1 MSEVKK
7 RGRPAKVLDAVT
19 GTDNQTD
26 QTEGDAMQSA
36 EPISEVTP
44 KKKGT
49 PPGWKPA
56 GQLPKLKAPPGF
68 TPKWCNPAK
77 LSERR
82 SEGWVIMTPKDNK
95 GDEIINI
102 DVNDAG
108 SLTSALRYRELVAI
122 MLHNDLK
129 AARDKWLKDE
139 NAEAMKGILKNA
151 KEEADEQGVE
161 LYTPKG
167 QSGKIVID

>member
-1 MSEVKK
+1 MSEVKR

-26 QTEGDAMQSA
+26 QAGEAMQVA
-36 EPISEVTP
+36 EISDV

-56 GQLPKLKAPPGF
+56 GQIPRLKAPPGF
-68 TPKWCNPAK
+68 TAKWCNPAK

-82 SEGWVIMTPKDNK
+82 AEGWQIMKPTDNK

-102 DVNDAG
+102 DVNDTG

-122 MLHNDLK
+122 MLPKELK
-129 AARDKWLKDE
+129 EARDKWLKNE
-139 NAEAMKGILKNA
+139 NAESMKGILKNTKDEA
-151 KEEADEQGVE
+151 KEHGVE